1 MNNYNDDYNEELFK
15 NPPAKFRGAPFWAW
29 NTKLEKDE
37 LLRQID
43 IFKAMGI
50 GGFHIHC
57 RSGLET
63 EYLGEEYMELVG
75 ACNEKAKK
83 EEMLCYLYDE
93 DRWPSGSG
101 GGLVTKDRKYRA
113 RYLSFGPADVN
124 ENDSIPTNSEDIAGR
139 QEGDGKSVIARFA
152 VTLKDGFLQEYKR
165 LQASETAPGGTAV
178 WEATLVIAEDNP
190 WFNNQAYVNTLDKKA
205 IERFIEVTHEK
216 YYEKFGDDFGTAI
229 PSIFTDEP
237 QFTHKQTLKFST
249 DRTNIALPFTDDF
262 EETYKSVYGES
273 IIDHLP
279 ELVWELPDD
288 KISAARYNYH
298 DHVAERFSSAFAD
311 TVGNWCKAHNIKLT
325 GHMMEEPTLQSQT
338 AALGETMR
346 SYRSFDVPGIDM
358 LCDWREYT
366 TAKQAQSA
374 AHQYGR
380 TGVLSE
386 LYGVTNWDF
395 DFRNHKLQGD
405 WQAALGV
412 TLRVHHLTWVSMNG
426 EAKRD
431 YPASIGYQS
440 PWYKEYSY
448 IEDHFARLNSALTR
462 GKAEVRVGVIHPVE
476 SYWLY
481 YGPNDKTA
489 GRKKELDDNFYAIT
503 NWLLFGLVDFDF
515 IAESLLPS
523 QAPKA
528 YDGKLAV
535 GEMEYET
542 IIVPN
547 CITLRSTTL
556 QQLKAFKKAGGR
568 LVFTGET
575 PTLLDAGPSQEV
587 QAFVKECECIQFNYN
602 KIHSAIS
609 GSRDVDII
617 NTNGQRPDR
626 YIYQLRKD
634 GKYRWLFICNAKP
647 AENPDIPREDKLKII
662 VSGVWKPTLYDT
674 LTGEI
679 HPLAAKYDNGKTVIS
694 RSFYDHDS
702 LLLLLEGGRAREPE
716 KSYECNVQRITEL
729 SQPVSFSLSEPNSLV
744 LDCAEYSFDGKEWN
758 SRDEVLRIDN
768 RFRELLGYPLRMEAW
783 AQPWSVERQEEK
795 KHILGLRYS
804 FESEIEIRDCYL
816 ALENISGTE
825 IIVNGESVKKKTEG
839 YFVDKCIQKVKLP
852 AIKKG
857 TNQIILC
864 IDFYSRTNVEWC
876 YLLGSFGVSIAGSA
890 AKLIDM
896 PQTINFGDYGSQ
908 GFPFYTG
915 NIKYHNV
922 INVDSGNYKLDF
934 SSYRSTVMKVFADG
948 KERGI
953 VAFAPYTIDLGE
965 LDKGEHSI
973 DILCCGNRYNAFG
986 ALHNSDSSEKWHGPN
1001 SWRTEGKK
1009 WSYEYQLRK
1018 MGVLVTPRLIKY

>member
-1 MNNYNDDYNEELFK
+1 MSNYNEELFK

-29 NTKLEKDE
+29 NTKLEKAE

-43 IFKAMGI
+43 IFKEMGI

-75 ACNEKAKK
+75 ACNEKAKR

-93 DRWPSGSG
+93 DRWPSGFG

-124 ENDSIPTNSEDIAGR
+124 ENDSIPTNSEDNAGGKR
-139 QEGDGKSVIARFA
+139 NDGRAVIAWFA
-152 VTLKDGFLQEYKR
+152 VVLRDGFLQEYKR
-165 LQASETAPGGTAV
+165 LQASETVPVGTEV

-216 YYEKFGDDFGTAI
+216 YYGKFGDDFGTAI

-237 QFTHKQTLKFST
+237 QFTHKRTLKFST
-249 DRTNIALPFTDDF
+249 DRANIALPFTDDF

-279 ELVWELPDD
+279 ELVWELPDG
-288 KISAARYNYH
+288 KISAARYKYH

-338 AALGETMR
+338 AALGEAMR
-346 SYRSFDVPGIDM
+346 SYRSFDMPGIDM

-440 PWYKEYSY
+440 PWYKEYGY

-489 GRKKELDDNFYAIT
+489 GRKKELDDNFHAIT

-528 YDGKLAV
+528 SDGILAV

-556 QQLKAFKKAGGR
+556 QQLKAFKKAGGK
-568 LVFTGET
+568 LVFAGET
-575 PTLLDAGPSQEV
+575 PTLLDARPSLEV
-587 QAFVKECECIQFNYN
+587 RDFVKECECIQFNYN

-617 NTNGQRPDR
+617 SENGQRPDR
-626 YIYQLRKD
+626 YFYQLRKD

-647 AENPDIPREDKLKII
+647 VENPDIPREDKLRIF
-662 VSGVWKPTLYDT
+662 VRGVWKPTLYDT

-679 HPLAAKYDNGKTVIS
+679 HALSAEYDNGKTVIS
-694 RSFYDHDS
+694 RSLYGHDS
-702 LLLLLEGGRAREPE
+702 LLLLLEEGRARESE
-716 KSYECNVQRITEL
+716 KSYEYNVKKITEL

-783 AQPWSVERQEEK
+783 AQPWSVERQEEE
-795 KHILGLRYS
+795 KHILGLRYT
-804 FESEIEIRDCYL
+804 FESEVEVGDCYL

-825 IIVNGESVKKKTEG
+825 IIVNGEAVKKETEG

-857 TNQIILC
+857 TNRIILY
-864 IDFYSRTNVEWC
+864 IDFNSRTNVEWC
-876 YLLGSFGVSIAGSA
+876 YLLGSFGVSVAGSA

-896 PQTINFGDYGSQ
+896 PESINFGDYGSQ

-915 NIKYHNV
+915 NIIYHNI
-922 INVDSGNYKLDF
+922 INVDSGKYKLDF
-934 SSYRSTVMKVFADG
+934 SSYRSTVMKVFVDG

-953 VAFAPYTIDLGE
+953 VAFAPYTVDLGE
-965 LDKGEHSI
+965 LEMGEHSI

-1009 WSYEYQLRK
+1009 WSYEYQLRE

>member
-1 MNNYNDDYNEELFK
+1 MSNYNEELFK

-29 NTKLEKDE
+29 NTKLEKAE

-43 IFKAMGI
+43 IFKEMGI

-75 ACNEKAKK
+75 ACNEKAKR

-93 DRWPSGSG
+93 DRWPSGFG

-124 ENDSIPTNSEDIAGR
+124 ENDSIPTNSEDNAGGKR
-139 QEGDGKSVIARFA
+139 NDGRAVIAWFA
-152 VTLKDGFLQEYKR
+152 VVLRDGFLQEYKR
-165 LQASETAPGGTAV
+165 LQASETVPVGTEV

-205 IERFIEVTHEK
+205 IEIFIEVTHEK
-216 YYEKFGDDFGTAI
+216 YYGKFGDDFGTAI

-249 DRTNIALPFTDDF
+249 DRANIALPFTDDF

-279 ELVWELPDD
+279 ELVWELPDG
-288 KISAARYNYH
+288 KISAARYKYH

-338 AALGETMR
+338 AALGEAMR
-346 SYRSFDVPGIDM
+346 SYRSFDMPGIDM

-440 PWYKEYSY
+440 PWYKEYGY

-489 GRKKELDDNFYAIT
+489 GRKKELDDNFHAIT

-528 YDGKLAV
+528 SDGILAV

-556 QQLKAFKKAGGR
+556 QQLKAFKKAGGK
-568 LVFTGET
+568 LVFAGET
-575 PTLLDAGPSQEV
+575 PTLLDARPSLEV
-587 QAFVKECECIQFNYN
+587 RDFVKECECIQFNYN

-617 NTNGQRPDR
+617 NENGQRPDR

-647 AENPDIPREDKLKII
+647 VENPDIPREDKLRIF
-662 VSGVWKPTLYDT
+662 VRGVWKPTLYDT

-679 HPLAAKYDNGKTVIS
+679 HALSAEYDNGKTVIS
-694 RSFYDHDS
+694 RSLYGHDS
-702 LLLLLEGGRAREPE
+702 LLLLLEEGRARESE
-716 KSYECNVQRITEL
+716 KSYEYNVKKITEL

-744 LDCAEYSFDGKEWN
+744 LDCAEYSFDGREWN

-783 AQPWSVERQEEK
+783 AQPWSVERQEEE
-795 KHILGLRYS
+795 KHILGLRYT
-804 FESEIEIRDCYL
+804 FESEVEVGDCYL

-825 IIVNGESVKKKTEG
+825 IIVNGEAVKKETEG

-857 TNQIILC
+857 TNRIILY
-864 IDFYSRTNVEWC
+864 IDFNSMTNVEWC
-876 YLLGSFGVSIAGSA
+876 YLLGSFGVSVAGSA

-896 PQTINFGDYGSQ
+896 PESINFGDYGSQ

-915 NIKYHNV
+915 NIIYHNI
-922 INVDSGNYKLDF
+922 INVDSGKYKLDF
-934 SSYRSTVMKVFADG
+934 SSYRSTVMKVFVDG

-953 VAFAPYTIDLGE
+953 VAFAPYTVDLGE
-965 LDKGEHSI
+965 LEMGEHSI

-1001 SWRTEGKK
+1001 SWRTKGKK
-1009 WSYEYQLRK
+1009 WSYEYQLRE

>member
-1 MNNYNDDYNEELFK
+1 MSNYNEELFK

-29 NTKLEKDE
+29 NTKLEKAE

-43 IFKAMGI
+43 IFKEMGI

-75 ACNEKAKK
+75 ACNEKAKR

-93 DRWPSGSG
+93 DRWPSGFG

-124 ENDSIPTNSEDIAGR
+124 ENDSIPTNSEDNAGGKR
-139 QEGDGKSVIARFA
+139 NDGRAVIAWFA
-152 VTLKDGFLQEYKR
+152 VVLRDGFLQEYKR
-165 LQASETAPGGTAV
+165 LQASETVPVGAEV

-237 QFTHKQTLKFST
+237 QFTHKRTLKFST
-249 DRTNIALPFTDDF
+249 DRANIALPFTDDF

-279 ELVWELPDD
+279 ELVWELPDG
-288 KISAARYNYH
+288 KISAARYKYH

-338 AALGETMR
+338 AALGEAMR
-346 SYRSFDVPGIDM
+346 SYRSFDMPGIDM

-440 PWYKEYSY
+440 PWYKEYGY

-489 GRKKELDDNFYAIT
+489 GRKKELDDNFHAIT

-528 YDGKLAV
+528 SDGILAV

-556 QQLKAFKKAGGR
+556 QQLKAFKKAGGK
-568 LVFTGET
+568 LVFAGET
-575 PTLLDAGPSQEV
+575 PTLLDARPSLEV
-587 QAFVKECECIQFNYN
+587 RDFVKECECIQFNYN

-609 GSRDVDII
+609 GSRDVDIVSE
-617 NTNGQRPDR
+617 NGQRPDR

-647 AENPDIPREDKLKII
+647 VENPDIPREDKLKIF
-662 VSGVWKPTLYDT
+662 VRGEWKPTFYNT

-679 HPLAAKYDNGKTVIS
+679 HPLAAEYDNGKTVIS

-702 LLLLLEGGRAREPE
+702 LLLLLAEGRARESE
-716 KSYECNVQRITEL
+716 KSYEYNVKKITEL
-729 SQPVSFSLSEPNSLV
+729 SQPISFSLSEPNSLV
-744 LDCAEYSFDGKEWN
+744 LDCAEYSFDGREWN
-758 SRDEVLRIDN
+758 SRDELLRIDN

-783 AQPWSVERQEEK
+783 AQPWSVERQEEG
-795 KHILGLRYS
+795 KHVLGLRYT
-804 FESEIEIRDCYL
+804 FESEVEVGDCYL

-825 IIVNGESVKKKTEG
+825 IIVNGESVQKETED

-857 TNQIILC
+857 TNRIILY
-864 IDFYSRTNVEWC
+864 IDFNSRTNVEWC
-876 YLLGSFGVSIAGSA
+876 YLLGSFGVSVAGSA

-896 PQTINFGDYGSQ
+896 PKSINFGDYGSQ
-908 GFPFYTG
+908 GLPFYTG
-915 NIKYHNV
+915 NIIYHNI
-922 INVDSGNYKLDF
+922 INVDSGKYKLDF
-934 SSYRSTVMKVFADG
+934 SSYRSTVMKVFVDG
-948 KERGI
+948 NERGI
-953 VAFAPYTIDLGE
+953 VAFAPYTVDLGE
-965 LDKGEHSI
+965 LGKGEHSI

-986 ALHNSDSSEKWHGPN
+986 ALHNSDPSEKWHGPN

>member
-1 MNNYNDDYNEELFK
+1 MSNYNEELFK

-29 NTKLEKDE
+29 NTKLEKAE

-43 IFKAMGI
+43 IFKEMGI

-75 ACNEKAKK
+75 ACNEKAKR

-93 DRWPSGSG
+93 DRWPSGFG

-124 ENDSIPTNSEDIAGR
+124 ENDSIPTNSEDNAGGKR
-139 QEGDGKSVIARFA
+139 NDGRAVIAWFA
-152 VTLKDGFLQEYKR
+152 VVLRDGFLQEYKR
-165 LQASETAPGGTAV
+165 LQASETVPVGTEV

-216 YYEKFGDDFGTAI
+216 YYGKFGDDFGTAI

-237 QFTHKQTLKFST
+237 QFTHKRTLKFST
-249 DRTNIALPFTDDF
+249 DRANIALPFTDDF

-279 ELVWELPDD
+279 ELVWELPDG
-288 KISAARYNYH
+288 KISAARYKYH

-338 AALGETMR
+338 AALGEAMR
-346 SYRSFDVPGIDM
+346 SYRSFDMPGIDM

-440 PWYKEYSY
+440 PWYKEYGY

-489 GRKKELDDNFYAIT
+489 GRKKELDDNFHAIT

-528 YDGKLAV
+528 SDGILAV

-556 QQLKAFKKAGGR
+556 QQLKAFKKAGGK
-568 LVFTGET
+568 LVFAGET
-575 PTLLDAGPSQEV
+575 PTLLDARPSLEV
-587 QAFVKECECIQFNYN
+587 RDFVKECECIQFNYN

-617 NTNGQRPDR
+617 NENGQRPDR

-647 AENPDIPREDKLKII
+647 VENPDIPREDKLRIF
-662 VSGVWKPTLYDT
+662 VRGVWKPTLYDT

-679 HPLAAKYDNGKTVIS
+679 HALSAEYDNGKTVIS
-694 RSFYDHDS
+694 RSLYGHDS
-702 LLLLLEGGRAREPE
+702 LLLLLEEGRARESE
-716 KSYECNVQRITEL
+716 KSYEYNVKKITEL

-744 LDCAEYSFDGKEWN
+744 LDCAEYSFDGREWN

-783 AQPWSVERQEEK
+783 AQPWSVERQEEE
-795 KHILGLRYS
+795 KHILGLRYT
-804 FESEIEIRDCYL
+804 FESEVEVGDCYL

-825 IIVNGESVKKKTEG
+825 IIVNGEAVKKETEG

-857 TNQIILC
+857 TNRIILY
-864 IDFYSRTNVEWC
+864 IDFNSMTNVEWC
-876 YLLGSFGVSIAGSA
+876 YLLGSFGVSVAGSA

-896 PQTINFGDYGSQ
+896 PESINFGDYGSQ

-915 NIKYHNV
+915 NIIYHNI
-922 INVDSGNYKLDF
+922 INVDSGKYKLDF
-934 SSYRSTVMKVFADG
+934 SSYRSTVMKVFVDG

-953 VAFAPYTIDLGE
+953 VAFAPYTVDLGE
-965 LDKGEHSI
+965 LEMGEHSI

-1001 SWRTEGKK
+1001 SWRTKGKK
-1009 WSYEYQLRK
+1009 WSYEYQLRE

>member
-1 MNNYNDDYNEELFK
+1 MNNYNDHYNEELFK
-15 NPPAKFRGAPFWAW
+15 NPPARFRGAPFWAW

-43 IFKAMGI
+43 IFKAMGM

-124 ENDSIPTNSEDIAGR
+124 ENNSISTNSEDNAGR
-139 QEGDGKSVIARFA
+139 QESDGKSVIARFA

-165 LQASETAPGGTAV
+165 LQASETATGGASV
-178 WEATLVIAEDNP
+178 WEAALVIAEDNP

-279 ELVWELPDD
+279 ELVWELPEG

-338 AALGETMR
+338 AALGEAMR
-346 SYRSFDVPGIDM
+346 SYRSFDMPGIDM

-489 GRKKELDDNFYAIT
+489 GRKKELDDNFHAIT

-568 LVFTGET
+568 LVFAGET

-647 AENPDIPREDKLKII
+647 AENPDIPREDKLKIT
-662 VSGVWKPTLYDT
+662 VGGVWKPTLYDT

-679 HPLAAKYDNGKTVIS
+679 HPLAAEYDNGKTVIS

-702 LLLLLEGGRAREPE
+702 LLLLLEEGRAREPE
-716 KSYECNVQRITEL
+716 KPYEYNVQRLTEL

-783 AQPWSVERQEEK
+783 AQPWSVERQEEE

-825 IIVNGESVKKKTEG
+825 IIVNGESVKKETEG

-857 TNQIILC
+857 TNQIILY

-876 YLLGSFGVSIAGSA
+876 YLLGSFGVSVAGSA
-890 AKLIDM
+890 AKLINM
-896 PQTINFGDYGSQ
+896 PKSINFGDYGSQ

-953 VAFAPYTIDLGE
+953 VAFAPYTVDLGE
-965 LDKGEHSI
+965 LGKGEHSI
-973 DILCCGNRYNAFG
+973 DILCCGNRYNSFG

-1009 WSYEYQLRK
+1009 WSYEYQLRE